1 MKKKISIQNVS
12 IQIPRFN
19 PIDNSFKNKF
29 LRGKSIKEYS
39 TILNDI
45 NLEINDG
52 DRIGLYGP
60 NGSGKTSLLR
70 LICGSYKPSV
80 GKISVDGKIHS
91 MIDIN
96 LGFDMEASGID
107 NIKLRLALLNFSDY
121 SNHLIKKIIS
131 FSGLADK
138 IYDPIRT
145 FSSGMLMRLSF
156 SIITSIKPDILI
168 LDEWLSVG
176 DQEFSA
182 KVEKR
187 MKTYVNSSS
196 ILVIASHNLNLLENV
211 CNKLVFLENGAI
223 VKSKL
228 I

>member
-1 MKKKISIQNVS
+1 
-12 IQIPRFN
+12 
-19 PIDNSFKNKF
+19 
-29 LRGKSIKEYS
+29 
-39 TILNDI
+39 
-45 NLEINDG
+45 
-52 DRIGLYGP
+52 
-60 NGSGKTSLLR
+60 
-70 LICGSYKPSV
+70 
-80 GKISVDGKIHS
+80 
-91 MIDIN
+91 
-96 LGFDMEASGID
+96 
-107 NIKLRLALLNFSDY
+107 
-121 SNHLIKKIIS
+121 
-131 FSGLADK
+131 
-138 IYDPIRT
+138 
-145 FSSGMLMRLSF
+145 MLMRLSF